1 MSSSPSQQGYRT
13 LVLHIWACAIVE
25 ISQLQAYHKQFDSRT
40 TNTIVLGGGGME
52 AYVSRVSGLSL
63 EYGVCAVS
71 TDKVDL

>member
-1 MSSSPSQQGYRT
+1 M
-13 LVLHIWACAIVE
+13 E
-25 ISQLQAYHKQFDSRT
+25 ISQLQAYHKQFDSRA